1 MASAAVSILALA
13 ATANAQLDYMGLIK
27 AFAPQPL
34 PVPSYEYDGL
44 EFRYGR
50 FVFRPARTC

>member
-1 MASAAVSILALA
+1 MAGAAVFILALA
-13 ATANAQLDYMGLIK
+13 TTANAQFDYMNLVK
-27 AFAPQPL
+27 AFTPQPL

-44 EFRYGR
+44 EFRYSR

>member
-1 MASAAVSILALA
+1 MVSAAVAILALA
-13 ATANAQLDYMGLIK
+13 TTANAQFDYMDLVK

-44 EFRYGR
+44 EFRYSR